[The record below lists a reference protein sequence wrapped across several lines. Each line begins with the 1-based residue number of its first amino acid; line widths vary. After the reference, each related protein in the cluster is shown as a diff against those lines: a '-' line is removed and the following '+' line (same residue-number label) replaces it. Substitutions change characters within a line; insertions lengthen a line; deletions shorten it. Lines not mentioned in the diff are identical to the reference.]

1 MSDTKSAGEALRPY
15 NPGAGS
21 VSPGGWS
28 RRDATHFLWR
38 TQYGATQAEIDLAVA
53 QGLEKTLERRLTP
66 QPESAAFQSAEALLR
81 RTAFDTSSISDLKTW
96 WLYRMLNS
104 ANPLVE
110 KMSLLWHGHFATS
123 NAKVHS
129 VPNMAAQN
137 DLIREHAV
145 GSFRK
150 LLHGMARDVAMLVW
164 LDGNS
169 NRKRQPNENFAREVM
184 ELFSLD
190 VGHYTEND
198 IKEAARA
205 FSGWQLRDG
214 KFWFNPLQHDAGSK
228 TVFGKTGNFDGDDIV
243 DLCLAQDACPRFLA
257 FKILREFVVPNPDAG
272 MIDALAQ
279 RIRFHDFAMTPV
291 LRELFGSQLFFS
303 PAARGAV
310 IKGPV
315 ELVLGAHR
323 SLESHPNL
331 SAAVPLLAALGQ
343 DIFEPPTVKGW
354 DGGRLWI
361 SSTSML
367 QRANFAS
374 ELATGS
380 RLGTIAD
387 PERSAEALD
396 LETPEAIVRHY
407 VGLLLNRD
415 LEPEVLAR
423 LAAYLNESQ
432 GSSGQRIRGVI
443 QLIMTSPEFQ
453 LV

>member
-1 MSDTKSAGEALRPY
+1 MSELKSVGDALGPYRP
-15 NPGAGS
+15 AA
-21 VSPGGWS
+21 GGWT

-38 TQYGATQAEIDLAVA
+38 TQYGATHAEIDEALAL
-53 QGLEKTLERRLTP
+53 GLEKLLERSLAV
-66 QPESAAFQSAEALLR
+66 QPESPAFQSAEALLR
-81 RTAFDTSSISDLKTW
+81 RTAFDTASIADLKAW
-96 WLYRMLNS
+96 WLYRMFYS

-123 NAKVHS
+123 NAKVQS
-129 VPNMAAQN
+129 IPNMAAQN
-137 DLIREHAV
+137 DLIRQHAL

-190 VGHYTEND
+190 VGHYTEGD

-214 KFWFNPLQHDAGSK
+214 KFWFNPLQHDTGNK
-228 TVFGKTGNFDGDDIV
+228 TVFGKTGNFDGDDV
-243 DLCLAQDACPRFLA
+243 VELCLAHEACPRFLA
-257 FKILREFVVPNPDAG
+257 FKLLRAFVIAEPDAG
-272 MIDALAQ
+272 MIDALAE
-279 RIRFHDFAMTPV
+279 RIRFHDFAMAPV

-303 PAARGAV
+303 EGARAAI
-310 IKGPV
+310 IKSPL
-315 ELVLGAHR
+315 ELVLGAQKA
-323 SLESHPNL
+323 LLSHPNL
-331 SAAVPLLAALGQ
+331 SAAVPLLAALGL
-343 DIFEPPTVKGW
+343 DVFEPPTVKGW

-367 QRANFAS
+367 QRANFAA

-387 PERSAEALD
+387 PERALAELG
-396 LETPEAIVRHY
+396 LETPAAIVRHF
-407 VGLLLNRD
+407 VDLLLNRELD
-415 LEPEVLAR
+415 PDVTAR
-423 LAAYLNESQ
+423 LIGYLNEAQ
-432 GSSGQRIRGVI
+432 GSRSQRIRGVL

>member
-1 MSDTKSAGEALRPY
+1 LEVSEFKSAGDAYRPWA
-15 NPGAGS
+15 PVA
-21 VSPGGWS
+21 GGWT

-38 TQYGATQAEIDLAVA
+38 TQYGATHAEIEEAAALGFEEILD
-53 QGLEKTLERRLTP
+53 RRLTT

-81 RTAFDTSSISDLKTW
+81 RTAFDTASIGDLKAW

-110 KMSLLWHGHFATS
+110 KMSLLWHSHFATS
-123 NAKVHS
+123 NAKVQS

-145 GSFRK
+145 GNFRK

-164 LDGNS
+164 LDGNA

-190 VGHYTEND
+190 VGHYTEQD

-205 FSGWQLRDG
+205 FSGWQLREG
-214 KFWFNPLQHDAGSK
+214 KFWFNALQHDSGSK
-228 TVFGKTGNFDGDDIV
+228 TVFGTTGNFDGDDIV
-243 DLCLAQDACPRFLA
+243 ELCLAQEACPRFLA
-257 FKILREFVVPNPDAG
+257 QKLLRAFVLPDPDAG
-272 MIDALAQ
+272 LIDGLAQ
-279 RIRFHDFAMTPV
+279 RIRFHDFAMTPI

-303 PAARGAV
+303 TEARGAI
-310 IKGPV
+310 IKSPI

-331 SAAVPLLAALGQ
+331 STAIPLLAGLGQ

-367 QRANFAS
+367 QRANFAG

-380 RLGTIAD
+380 RLGAIAD
-387 PERSAEALD
+387 AERSVADLAL
-396 LETPEAIVRHY
+396 ERPEAIVRHY
-407 VGLLLNRD
+407 VNLLLNRELD
-415 LEPEVLAR
+415 PDVTAR
-423 LAAYLNESQ
+423 LTQYLSQSQ
-432 GSSGQRIRGVI
+432 GGRGQRIRGVI
-443 QLIMTSPEFQ
+443 QLIMMSPEFQ

>member
-1 MSDTKSAGEALRPY
+1 MNDSRTVAEAFRPY
-15 NPGAGS
+15 DPQA
-21 VSPGGWS
+21 GGWT
-28 RRDATHFLWR
+28 RRDATHLLWR
-38 TQYGATQAEIDLAVA
+38 TQYGASHGEIEEAFA
-53 QGLEKTLERRLTP
+53 AGLHKTLERRLAP
-66 QPESAAFQSAEALLR
+66 QAESAQFQSAEQLLR
-81 RTAFDTSSISDLKTW
+81 RTAFDTGGIADLKAW

-110 KMSLLWHGHFATS
+110 KMSLLWHSHFATS
-123 NAKVHS
+123 NAKVQS
-129 VPNMAAQN
+129 VPHMADQN
-137 DLIREHAV
+137 DLIRVHAM
-145 GSFRK
+145 GNFRQ

-164 LDGNS
+164 LDGNA

-190 VGHYTEND
+190 VGHYTEGD

-205 FSGWQLRDG
+205 FSGWQVRDG
-214 KFWFNPLQHDAGSK
+214 KFWFNPLQHDSGSK
-228 TVFGKTGNFDGDDIV
+228 TVFGKTGNLDGDDVI

-257 FKILREFVVPNPDAG
+257 VKLLRAFVIPSPEAG
-272 MIDALAQ
+272 LIDGLAQ

-303 PAARGAV
+303 AESRSAI
-310 IKGPV
+310 IKSPI

-331 SAAVPLLAALGQ
+331 AAAIPLLAGLGQ

-367 QRANFAS
+367 QRANFAA
-374 ELATGS
+374 ELMTGS
-380 RLGTIAD
+380 RLGAIAD
-387 PERSAEALD
+387 PERSGDQLALD
-396 LETPEAIVRHY
+396 NPEACVRHY
-407 VGLLLNRD
+407 GDLLLNKD
-415 LEPEVLAR
+415 LEPDVIAR
-423 LAAYLNESQ
+423 LAGYMSQAQ
-432 GSSGQRIRGVI
+432 GSRDQRIRGVI
-443 QLIMTSPEFQ
+443 QLIMTMPEFQ

>member
-1 MSDTKSAGEALRPY
+1 LEVSEFKSAGDAYRPY
-15 NPGAGS
+15 APAA
-21 VSPGGWS
+21 GGWT

-38 TQYGATQAEIDLAVA
+38 TQYGATHAEIEEAVA
-53 QGLEKTLERRLTP
+53 AGFEKTLNRRLTP

-81 RTAFDTSSISDLKTW
+81 RTAFDTASIGDLKAW

-110 KMSLLWHGHFATS
+110 KMSLLWHSHFATS
-123 NAKVHS
+123 NAKVQS

-164 LDGNS
+164 LDGNA

-243 DLCLAQDACPRFLA
+243 DLCLAQEACPRFLA
-257 FKILREFVVPNPDAG
+257 HKLLRAFVLPDPDAG
-272 MIDALAQ
+272 LIDGLAQ

-303 PAARGAV
+303 PEARGAI
-310 IKGPV
+310 IKSPV

-323 SLESHPNL
+323 SLECHPNL
-331 SAAVPLLAALGQ
+331 SAALPLLAGLGQ

-367 QRANFAS
+367 QRANFAG
-374 ELATGS
+374 ELATSS
-380 RLGTIAD
+380 RLGAIAD
-387 PERSAEALD
+387 PERSVASLG
-396 LETPEAIVRHY
+396 LEGPEAIVRHY
-407 VGLLLNRD
+407 VDLLLNRELD
-415 LEPEVLAR
+415 PDVTTR
-423 LAAYLNESQ
+423 LTQYLSQSQ
-432 GSSGQRIRGVI
+432 GGRVQRIRGVI